1 MATTNTN
8 DQSAD
13 GGTMDARGDA
23 HRGAVAAKAQ
33 TELIDMLA
41 RLVLASVEHG
51 AASIDREPTNRR
63 SGQRG
68 SQKPEQRA
76 AVAIST
82 PGKPPTA
89 GRSDLE

>member
-51 AASIDREPTNRR
+51 AASVECEPAKRR
-63 SGQRG
+63 NEKRG
-68 SQKPEQRA
+68 NQKQQQ
-76 AVAIST
+76 
-82 PGKPPTA
+82 
-89 GRSDLE
+89 